1 MLMRAAVLLGA
12 LTLAGCTPPLDPE
25 DKARLDEAFATGF
38 DLDVLR
44 YDWDEGRAEQTEQ
57 GLGEVLGQLTT
68 VPFQL
73 SNPQALLTGGRARA
87 VIEREL
93 KARNLPEH
101 SLAGPAPCCSAP
113 PGSRPTRRRLS
124 PGSTRPC

>member
-73 SNPQALLTGGRARA
+73 SPGVSDQRPGARRHRARA
-87 VIEREL
+87 E
-93 KARNLPEH
+93 
-101 SLAGPAPCCSAP
+101 GPQ
-113 PGSRPTRRRLS
+113 S
-124 PGSTRPC
+124 P